1 MKKIVFVCIA
11 TALAV
16 LGVFT
21 SCQKPFEYSY
31 TLAVDPVQIDPTY
44 ASCEECFYVYS
55 TESWEIKIVNSNPLD
70 NEWCHPEPASGKG
83 TQFVKL
89 MFDTNFSTDERN
101 ATMYIIPTS
110 GAEIT
115 RMISITQSGNE

>member
-55 TESWEIKIVNSNPLD
+55 TESWEIEIVNSNSLD
-70 NEWCHPEPASGKG
+70 NEWCRPEPATGKG
-83 TQFVKL
+83 TQLVKL
-89 MFDTNFSTDERN
+89 KFDTNFSTDKRN
-101 ATMYIIPTS
+101 ATMYIRTTS
-110 GAEIT
+110 GALIT
-115 RMISITQSGNE
+115 RMISITQTGNE